1 VTAGAS
7 VLHGEQRTPTAERAD
22 RRITAA
28 CVDPA
33 LGPDAPKLCM
43 FALTSQ
49 AERQGLQVLQKYF
62 AVQDGQRW
70 AICVSQGEP
79 FATPSEVV
87 ERLASFDRLWALDE
101 AFDLAAS
108 VAARNRANWPVGEP
122 HPSDEPGLLA
132 EALRRH
138 DETTPRMY
146 PQPPRDWLV
155 RKDDGSWL
163 ELAESAEIGIAL
175 AWRHAGYEVSASAS
189 PPIGYT
195 LRTQDGWVIRPGETE
210 ASAAANLLRIA
221 GPLSLGFERL
231 TDFVQSLGVDPTV
244 DCATEWVISEI
255 TRLRKEVAVAKLANV
270 HSRERYERDLL
281 VQGAIERIGRAK
293 GLPMETAS
301 DWTVTVSELA
311 AEMGLDELRAAFPD
325 RVVEER
331 DGVLWM
337 GESTHFTWNV
347 RVRREEPVSAAAVP
361 VPESTQSQLQSIEE
375 RLAARR
381 EAGARLAELDE
392 DPCRCFDRKREWN
405 EPCPQH
411 SAAVREEPS
420 R

>member
-49 AERQGLQVLQKYF
+49 AERQGLQVLRKYF
-62 AVQDGQRW
+62 AVRDGQRW

-108 VAARNRANWPVGEP
+108 VAAIVARNGANWP
-122 HPSDEPGLLA
+122 S
-132 EALRRH
+132 
-138 DETTPRMY
+138 
-146 PQPPRDWLV
+146 
-155 RKDDGSWL
+155 
-163 ELAESAEIGIAL
+163 ELANA
-175 AWRHAGYEVSASAS
+175 
-189 PPIGYT
+189 
-195 LRTQDGWVIRPGETE
+195 
-210 ASAAANLLRIA
+210 
-221 GPLSLGFERL
+221 
-231 TDFVQSLGVDPTV
+231 
-244 DCATEWVISEI
+244 
-255 TRLRKEVAVAKLANV
+255 

-293 GLPMETAS
+293 GLPMETVT
-301 DWTVTVSELA
+301 DWTVSVSELA

-331 DGVLWM
+331 DGALWM
-337 GESTHFTWNV
+337 GESTHLAWNI
-347 RVRREEPVSAAAVP
+347 RVRREEPVSADVSGA
-361 VPESTQSQLQSIEE
+361 SRS
-375 RLAARR
+375 ARS
-381 EAGARLAELDE
+381 
-392 DPCRCFDRKREWN
+392 P
-405 EPCPQH
+405 
-411 SAAVREEPS
+411 
-420 R
+420 